1 MAKRPPPLRDL
12 YPRITAFPT
21 LLAAYRKASRGKR
34 YRPDV
39 LAFGANLERE
49 LFQLQHELGRFTYA
63 PGSYRQFM
71 VREPKPRLVSAA
83 PFRDRVVH
91 HALVAVMA
99 PPLELHFIPT
109 SYANRKGYGTHRA
122 LRRFHRACRE
132 HAWVLQADIRLY
144 FPSIDHFLLLAQL
157 EQLITCP
164 STLWLLRSILANG
177 ASGGP
182 AIDGFPGD
190 TLLTPLERP
199 RGLPIGNLTSQFLA
213 NLHLN
218 AIDHR
223 LRALPGI
230 RACLRYVDDLA
241 LFADRPEPLRQAL
254 VTLKTDLAELRLRL
268 HPNKT
273 HLRRT
278 ATGASFVGF
287 HLISGRIRLRNH
299 SLLRIRRGLRRCA
312 RGLVSHRLR
321 IAGARASATSWNA
334 HLAHG
339 HTLQLRRR
347 LFSPYPFCDG
357 LLPSPDLR

>member
-1 MAKRPPPLRDL
+1 MAKRPQPLLDL

-21 LLAAYRKASRGKR
+21 LLAAYRKASKGKR

-39 LAFGANLERE
+39 LAFGANIEAE
-49 LFQLQHELGRFTYA
+49 LFQLQHECRSFTYE
-63 PGSYRQFM
+63 PGAYRQFM
-71 VREPKPRLVSAA
+71 VREPKTRLVSAS

-91 HALVAVMA
+91 HALIAVIA
-99 PPLELHFIPT
+99 PPLERHFIPT

-144 FPSIDHFLLLAQL
+144 FPSIDHRFLLAQL
-157 EQLITCP
+157 ERLIACP

-182 AIDGFPGD
+182 AIDVFPGD

-218 AIDHR
+218 AIDHH
-223 LRALPGI
+223 LLALPGI
-230 RACLRYVDDLA
+230 RGCLRYVDDLA
-241 LFADRPEPLRQAL
+241 LFADGPEPLLQAL
-254 VTLKTDLAELRLRL
+254 MVLREDLAGLRLRL

-273 HLRRT
+273 QLRRT
-278 ATGASFVGF
+278 ATGVSFVGF
-287 HLISGRIRLRNH
+287 HLIGGRIRLRNH

-312 RGLVSHRLR
+312 RGLLSRSLH
-321 IAGARASATSWNA
+321 IEAARASATSWNA
-334 HLAHG
+334 HLTHG

-357 LLPSPDLR
+357 LLPSAALR

>member
-1 MAKRPPPLRDL
+1 L
-12 YPRITAFPT
+12 
-21 LLAAYRKASRGKR
+21 
-34 YRPDV
+34 
-39 LAFGANLERE
+39 
-49 LFQLQHELGRFTYA
+49 
-63 PGSYRQFM
+63 
-71 VREPKPRLVSAA
+71 
-83 PFRDRVVH
+83 
-91 HALVAVMA
+91 
-99 PPLELHFIPT
+99 PT

-122 LRRFHRACRE
+122 LRRFHRACRQ

-144 FPSIDHFLLLAQL
+144 FPSIDHRLLLAQL
-157 EQLITCP
+157 ERLIACP
-164 STLWLLRSILANG
+164 SNLWLVRSILANG
-177 ASGGP
+177 TCCGP

-230 RACLRYVDDLA
+230 QACLRYVDDLA

-254 VTLKTDLAELRLRL
+254 VVLKAELAELRLRL

-273 HLRRT
+273 NLRRT
-278 ATGASFVGF
+278 AMGASFVGF
-287 HLISGRIRLRNH
+287 HLIGGRIRLRNH
-299 SLLRIRRGLRRCA
+299 SLLRIRRGLRRRELA
-312 RGLVSHRLR
+312 LKQRR
-321 IAGARASATSWNA
+321 ITVAQAQASAQSWNA

-339 HTLQLRRR
+339 HTLHLRRR
-347 LFSPYPFCDG
+347 LFSPHRFCDG